1 MPRGAP
7 PISHLSFADD
17 LILFTRGHRRS
28 LRALFDFIGRYEK
41 ASGQLINK
49 DKSFFVAS
57 PRCSPLQGRIIS
69 SLVGI
74 RRSTLPFRYLGCTLY
89 TGRCKKVYFASLV
102 QSVRNK
108 LDGWQARL
116 LTPGGRLILIRH
128 VLQALPIHTLA
139 AMNPPLGILRE
150 LEGLFSKFF
159 WSNSTDNPR
168 KVWRNW
174 NWLSFPIEENGIGVR
189 KLEDVLLAFTCKLWW
204 KISCLTGI
212 WARYIRAI
220 SWERSVL
227 RVRLRAAQAVFDSH
241 IAFQVRDGS
250 SSFWDSNWLG
260 SGPLRLHDLL
270 LSPPPDLTIREAFE
284 GDSQDVLSDS
294 LPNDLLQHVLQHRPT
309 FISQPD
315 CIVWKPS
322 PSGAFTISSA
332 YSMARSRRSQHS
344 LVSSFWASNIPLKT
358 SIFLWRLYNIM
369 ALCLSQR
376 HSFPWGFLWFL
387 NVPSLL

>member
-1 MPRGAP
+1 M
-7 PISHLSFADD
+7 L
-17 LILFTRGHRRS
+17 L
-28 LRALFDFIGRYEK
+28 
-41 ASGQLINK
+41 
-49 DKSFFVAS
+49 
-57 PRCSPLQGRIIS
+57 
-69 SLVGI
+69 
-74 RRSTLPFRYLGCTLY
+74 LY
-89 TGRCKKVYFASLV
+89 N
-102 QSVRNK
+102 QSVTNWMAGSGRH
-108 LDGWQARL
+108 GSL
-116 LTPGGRLILIRH
+116 LLGGRLILIRH

-250 SSFWDSNWLG
+250 SSFWDSNRLG

-270 LSPPPDLTIREAFE
+270 LSPPPDLTIREVFE
-284 GDSQDVLSDS
+284 GDSQDVLSDY

-358 SIFLWRLYNIM
+358 SIFLWRLYNGFVSFPETLIPLGFSLVSKCPHCPSFDSIQHWFCDCAM
-369 ALCLSQR
+369 AVQLWSFSQVHFGLPIHLDQSLWDRFVACSRASDLLIRIIPAALC
-376 HSFPWGFLWFL
+376 W
-387 NVPSLL
+387 LL